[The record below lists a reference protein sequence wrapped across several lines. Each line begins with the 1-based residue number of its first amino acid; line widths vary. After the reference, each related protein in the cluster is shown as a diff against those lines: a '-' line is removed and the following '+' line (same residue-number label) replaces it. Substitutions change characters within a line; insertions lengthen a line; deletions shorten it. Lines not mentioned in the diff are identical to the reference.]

1 MPSKRRVLLSPLNLN
16 AADPEWSG
24 DGLQVFFTGR
34 TSRNAPP
41 VIYRL
46 FWDGTSLTKVHDGSD
61 FAVGE

>member
-1 MPSKRRVLLSPLNLN
+1 LNLN

-34 TSRNAPP
+34 TSRTSPP
-41 VIYRL
+41 TIYRL